1 MRFLDIIQGLRN
13 LAVRDGCI
21 SPLARVARLEQG
33 ERLIQELRR
42 RLIGELLSGDE
53 ESEVKDALA
62 RIAGEVE

>member
-1 MRFLDIIQGLRN
+1 
-13 LAVRDGCI
+13 
-21 SPLARVARLEQG
+21 LEQG

-42 RLIGELLSGDE
+42 RLIGDLLSGDE